1 MVHPSLTNT
10 NKQKE
15 NIMQNYTVWVG
26 GIEVND
32 HYLNL
37 SDAKEL
43 AEKYRLQGYR
53 DIAIEK
59 AR

>member
-1 MVHPSLTNT
+1 M
-10 NKQKE
+10 QK
-15 NIMQNYTVWVG
+15 YTVWVG

-43 AEKYRLQGYR
+43 AEKYKLQGYR
-53 DIAIEK
+53 DVAIEI

>member
-1 MVHPSLTNT
+1 
-10 NKQKE
+10 
-15 NIMQNYTVWVG
+15 MQNYTVWVG

-32 HYLNL
+32 HYLKL

>member
-1 MVHPSLTNT
+1 M
-10 NKQKE
+10 QK
-15 NIMQNYTVWVG
+15 YTVWVA

-43 AEKYRLQGYR
+43 AEKYKLQGYR
-53 DIAIEK
+53 DVAIEI